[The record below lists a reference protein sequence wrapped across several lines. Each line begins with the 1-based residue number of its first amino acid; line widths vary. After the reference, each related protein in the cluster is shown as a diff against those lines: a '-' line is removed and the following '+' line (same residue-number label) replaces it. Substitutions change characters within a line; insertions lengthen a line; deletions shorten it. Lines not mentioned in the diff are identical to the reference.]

1 MRERAAA
8 LGSLATLPHRRNPL
22 RWFGDPLPASLAGA
36 AQTARAALE
45 SVDAE
50 GYARTYRLF
59 ADADTAHVD
68 RLAELAVPALFMTGS
83 EDRNSTPAM
92 SAAMARLA
100 PSGQCLVLS
109 GERHMMTIAS
119 PEKVTHHI
127 MAFLDAGKDAA
138 AKSETASAFDAGEF
152 RRALG
157 SFLTGV
163 TIVTTVSA
171 EGEPRGFTANSFTS
185 VSLDPPL
192 VLVCIAKKALGHSA
206 FSTSRGFAINI
217 LSESQKAESGIF
229 ASKAADKFAAV
240 AWQSG
245 QTGNPLIDGSVAV
258 FDCAMEQLVDAG
270 DHSILIGRVRHFTH
284 NGAQP
289 LGYCRGTYVTP
300 GLSQEALAAAPHGT
314 EVGAIL
320 ENEGRVLF
328 FETADG
334 FHELPAG
341 RGLGSTRDARSLKG
355 CLAAKAVDAQLGF
368 LFAVWDDAADP
379 SRSHVYYRGTVT
391 APSSSDRQAGSVEID
406 DIADLKIADPAV
418 RSMLTRYVRERT
430 EDAFGVYVGNE
441 VEGEVRPLARAALP
455 KLLLVAGDTN
465 ETFAV
470 RPYGALGSG
479 EAAFRACCRA
489 GGSGPAGRTGRLRD
503 GLDRRASRN
512 GIHHLAQ
519 PVHQHRLSRRK
530 DQRIRLGT
538 GTIVAPFWH
547 PIKLAGE
554 AAMADVITGGR
565 LDIGIARGASLTEY
579 QGFSRPEAWGAGQRM
594 REMVPAIR
602 GLGWRFRTLRRVL
615 VVPVDHLV
623 AQAVAKALSTDLGG
637 GARP

>member
-1 MRERAAA
+1 MADAAATWIRDTAPDGTGFIRAGSGTPVLLIHGVGMNAAIWQAQIELMQDRHDLIAIDMLGHGNSPLPPENATLSDFAVQAIRLLDHLGLASVSIVGHSMGALVALEIALRASSRVSSVVCLNGVFRRPEALAQAVRERAEA
-8 LGSLATLPHRRNPL
+8 LGSHGDPSAIAATLA
-22 RWFGDPLPASLAGA
+22 RWFGDPIPATLADA
-36 AQTARAALE
+36 AETARVALE
-45 SVDAE
+45 GVSAE

-59 ADADTAHVD
+59 AHADTQHVD
-68 RLAELAVPALFMTGS
+68 RLAGLAAPALFMTGS

-100 PSGQCLVLS
+100 PRGQCLVLS

-119 PEKVTHHI
+119 PGKVTQHL
-127 MAFLDAGKDAA
+127 MAFLDAEKDAA
-138 AKSETASAFDAGEF
+138 AKLETAPAFDAGEF

-185 VSLDPPL
+185 VSLEPPL

-217 LSESQKAESGIF
+217 LSENQKTESGIF

-270 DHSILIGRVRHFTH
+270 DHSILIGRVRDFTH

-328 FETADG
+328 FETPDG

-341 RGLGSTRDARSLKG
+341 RGLGSAKDARSLKG
-355 CLAAKAVDAQLGF
+355 CLAARAVDAQLGF

-391 APSSSDRQAGSVEID
+391 APSSSDRQTRLVEID

-441 VEGEVRPLARAALP
+441 VEGEVRPLAR
-455 KLLLVAGDTN
+455 T
-465 ETFAV
+465 
-470 RPYGALGSG
+470 
-479 EAAFRACCRA
+479 
-489 GGSGPAGRTGRLRD
+489 
-503 GLDRRASRN
+503 ASS
-512 GIHHLAQ
+512 Q
-519 PVHQHRLSRRK
+519 
-530 DQRIRLGT
+530 
-538 GTIVAPFWH
+538 
-547 PIKLAGE
+547 
-554 AAMADVITGGR
+554 
-565 LDIGIARGASLTEY
+565 
-579 QGFSRPEAWGAGQRM
+579 
-594 REMVPAIR
+594 
-602 GLGWRFRTLRRVL
+602 
-615 VVPVDHLV
+615 
-623 AQAVAKALSTDLGG
+623 ALSG
-637 GARP
+637 RR